1 MWFRLIDKIPNKEA
15 FGEIP
20 SAFLVQWE
28 HIRGDI
34 FMKKFGSFFVRLIV
48 LLAGIVLAG
57 FLVWQLFT
65 DATLLDVD
73 VQTKGPVIV
82 VIYSL
87 IALISL
93 GAGASFF
100 TDKNLGSTIFLGA
113 VLTVIALILWVQN
126 QDLANIYRWYF
137 IYGLLVSVLSPFF
150 RKED

>member
-1 MWFRLIDKIPNKEA
+1 
-15 FGEIP
+15 
-20 SAFLVQWE
+20 
-28 HIRGDI
+28 
-34 FMKKFGSFFVRLIV
+34 MKKFGSFVVRLIV
-48 LLAGIVLAG
+48 LLAGIALAG

-126 QDLANIYRWYF
+126 QYLANIYRWYF

>member
-20 SAFLVQWE
+20 NAFLVQWE

>member
-1 MWFRLIDKIPNKEA
+1 MWFELINKYLSKEA

-48 LLAGIVLAG
+48 LLAGIALAG

-82 VIYSL
+82 VIYSF

-100 TDKNLGSTIFLGA
+100 TDKNLGSTIFLGV
-113 VLTVIALILWVQN
+113 VLAVIALVLWVQN
-126 QDLANIYRWYF
+126 QDLANIYRCYF
-137 IYGLLVSVLSPFF
+137 IYGLLVSLLSPFF

>member
-1 MWFRLIDKIPNKEA
+1 M
-15 FGEIP
+15 
-20 SAFLVQWE
+20 
-28 HIRGDI
+28 
-34 FMKKFGSFFVRLIV
+34 
-48 LLAGIVLAG
+48 
-57 FLVWQLFT
+57 
-65 DATLLDVD
+65 
-73 VQTKGPVIV
+73 QTKGPVIV

-113 VLTVIALILWVQN
+113 VLAVIALVLWVQN

-137 IYGLLVSVLSPFF
+137 IYGLLVSLLSPFF